1 MIAKDVLFLTDVIE
15 VCELLGI
22 SHAVAILEQSDNLP
36 FDIQG
41 LRKKYGKLKGNIA
54 PRMKELERCL
64 ESCSADTR
72 AIVFVQT
79 QLSARRILDHL
90 VNKFPELNP
99 RMVIGHGGQFGMTWE
114 DEQKP
119 VLKDFKDGKTKLLVA
134 TSVLEEGLDVAQC
147 DLVIRYSGE
156 ALAFSYG

>member
-1 MIAKDVLFLTDVIE
+1 MIAKDVLFLTDVME

-22 SHAVAILEQSDNLP
+22 SHAVDILEQADNLR
-36 FDIQG
+36 FQIQD
-41 LRKKYGKLKGNIA
+41 LIEKYGKAEENIS
-54 PRMKELERCL
+54 PRMKKLENCL
-64 ESCSADTR
+64 ESCSTDTR

-79 QLSARRILDHL
+79 QLSAHRILDHL

-99 RMVIGHGGQFGMTWE
+99 SIVIGHGGHYGMTWE

-119 VLKDFKDGKTKLLVA
+119 VLRDFKDGKTKLLVA
-134 TSVLEEGLDVAQC
+134 TSVLEEGLDVTQC

-156 ALAFSYG
+156 ILVFSYV